1 MSSSSNRHT
10 LLIVAA
16 AEVHR
21 ALPMADCIELMAQTM
36 ASVSRGDALIPLRTV
51 MALPGGNMFAAMPG
65 HLAHPHAL
73 GAKLICIY
81 PNNAHRAL
89 PSHCGLV
96 VLFDPDTGLP
106 RAVLDAAA
114 VTAVRTAAASGVAT
128 RMLARED
135 AGSLAILGAGEQA
148 TTHLEA
154 MASVRRLR
162 SVRLWARDAAKARAF
177 AEREGARVGIPIEV
191 CATAR
196 EAAAAADILCAVTG
210 AHEPILQG
218 SWLKSGAHVNL
229 VGASRATTREA
240 DDDVVARARFFVDLR
255 ASARAEAGELLHAIQ
270 TGRVAESHIAGE
282 IGEVL
287 NGTVA
292 GRTREDEITV
302 YKSLGIAAQDLAAAE
317 AICERAARQSIGA
330 HVPF

>member
-1 MSSSSNRHT
+1 MSGSSSQRS
-10 LLIVAA
+10 LLVVGP
-16 AEVHR
+16 AEVHH

-51 MALPGGNMFAAMPG
+51 MPLPGGNLFGAMPG
-65 HLAHPHAL
+65 HLARPQAL
-73 GAKLICIY
+73 GAKLICIF
-81 PNNAHRAL
+81 PDNAHRGL

-96 VLFDPDTGLP
+96 VVFDPETGLP
-106 RAVLDAAA
+106 RAVIDAAA

-128 RMLARED
+128 RALAKQD
-135 AGSLAILGAGEQA
+135 AAHLGILGAGEQA

-154 MASVRRLR
+154 MANVRRLR

-177 AEREGARVGIPIEV
+177 AEREGARLGVAIGV
-191 CATAR
+191 CASAR
-196 EAAAAADILCAVTG
+196 DAVADADIVCTVTG
-210 AHEPILQG
+210 AHEPVLQG
-218 SWLKSGAHVNL
+218 SWLRPGAHVNL

-270 TGRVAESHIAGE
+270 AGRVEPKHIAGE

-287 NGTVA
+287 NGTVQ

-317 AICERAARQSIGA
+317 LICARATSESIGTR
-330 HVPF
+330 VPF